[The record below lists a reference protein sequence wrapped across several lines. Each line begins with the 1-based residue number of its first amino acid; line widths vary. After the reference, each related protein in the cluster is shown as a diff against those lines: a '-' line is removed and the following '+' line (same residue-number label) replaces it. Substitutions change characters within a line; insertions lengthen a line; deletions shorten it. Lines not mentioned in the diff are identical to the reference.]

1 MENVRHR
8 PGAFKQQNKAHKTGR
23 HRSKGQIDNTNK
35 GKVEVK
41 ALTKHRKQQSRD
53 DRKNR
58 LNQLR
63 KTKREEILNKKRLIG
78 GLNGAPHIVVL
89 ENISNSN
96 SASLFTFQLLFYFQV
111 HFASFKRC
119 ELHWDRWSTHQM
131 RSTSKKS
138 NYRDWILYARVIQ
151 ITNRLIYF
159 LFDRFFLLSSDLLV
173 SRWNATFWFPIPWTQ
188 TQ

>member
-78 GLNGAPHIVVL
+78 GLSGAPHIVVL
-89 ENISNSN
+89 ISN
-96 SASLFTFQLLFYFQV
+96 FTFIYL
-111 HFASFKRC
+111 HFFTHFHSTFK
-119 ELHWDRWSTHQM
+119 S
-131 RSTSKKS
+131 
-138 NYRDWILYARVIQ
+138 ILP
-151 ITNRLIYF
+151 
-159 LFDRFFLLSSDLLV
+159 LSSDV
-173 SRWNATFWFPIPWTQ
+173 SCVEIVDQLIKCDPQAKSQITETGSYMLE
-188 TQ
+188 

>member
-89 ENISNSN
+89 ISNFTFYLS
-96 SASLFTFQLLFYFQV
+96 SLFHSFPLYFQV
-111 HFASFKRC
+111 HFASLKRR
-119 ELHWDRWSTHQM
+119 ELR
-131 RSTSKKS
+131 
-138 NYRDWILYARVIQ
+138 
-151 ITNRLIYF
+151 
-159 LFDRFFLLSSDLLV
+159 
-173 SRWNATFWFPIPWTQ
+173 
-188 TQ
+188 

>member
-1 MENVRHR
+1 MNVYISNLFRWLHVRSMCSKCLDISYFLKLKKTKISAFISICFNRNRLKKNTTNKLKLNMENVRHR

-41 ALTKHRKQQSRD
+41 SLTKHRKQQSRD

-78 GLNGAPHIVVL
+78 GLNGAPHIVVFCPFHICFGL
-89 ENISNSN
+89 
-96 SASLFTFQLLFYFQV
+96 LLFPYFS
-111 HFASFKRC
+111 SFFF
-119 ELHWDRWSTHQM
+119 
-131 RSTSKKS
+131 
-138 NYRDWILYARVIQ
+138 IQ
-151 ITNRLIYF
+151 SQF
-159 LFDRFFLLSSDLLV
+159 CPF
-173 SRWNATFWFPIPWTQ
+173 Q
-188 TQ
+188 TT